1 VVATGSGEI
10 TGSARLLPSLR
21 AEVGE
26 SGAKET
32 DRLCGRSTLS
42 IEEIETGD
50 LTRATDHMLAKI
62 YS

>member
-1 VVATGSGEI
+1 MVAGTGPGEM

-32 DRLCGRSTLS
+32 DRLCGRSALS
-42 IEEIETGD
+42 IEEIEIGD
-50 LTRATDHMLAKI
+50 LTRAMNSMLAKV
-62 YS
+62 